1 MIEMEHIQQ
10 KNDGINWKC
19 GAVSLEMILKYYG
32 ITCEQ
37 DEIWDAVKSVR
48 PTRKNQYY
56 ALTYQLAQYAIQ
68 KGLCATIYKADY
80 DSCLHIL
87 DYYDEINRPIIMS
100 VTQKKSGDS
109 HFTIYT
115 GKKYG
120 YYTFNDPD
128 SKKNVEKYDYSE
140 IRTMWQENFSVNVTG
155 YIYIHFGN
163 HDEAIAHTCNY
174 CKREY
179 PVLTRNGDWISDV
192 TICPHCDS
200 GNIKA

>member
-1 MIEMEHIQQ
+1 MQEYFGQMGGMHMIEMEHIQQ

-19 GAVSLEMILKYYG
+19 GAVSLEMILNYYG

-48 PTRKNQYY
+48 PTRNNQYY

-87 DYYDEINRPIIMS
+87 DYFDEINRPIIMS

-120 YYTFNDPD
+120 YYTFNDPKFAELR
-128 SKKNVEKYDYSE
+128 SCGKQLLG
-140 IRTMWQENFSVNVTG
+140 W
-155 YIYIHFGN
+155 YIDKPGLN
-163 HDEAIAHTCNY
+163 NMLNKMEATEV
-174 CKREY
+174 KF
-179 PVLTRNGDWISDV
+179 
-192 TICPHCDS
+192 
-200 GNIKA
+200 